1 VTPGVSTLTHGR
13 LVPPP
18 TTPTTLL
25 GGPTE
30 LPADDSRKEPGMP
43 EHRGQFKKSA
53 IDATSV
59 TMVPSTASPSSMGEG
74 NVSEIVVSTNGATP
88 PVSFWG
94 SEVADGIEFV
104 VVFQRRS

>member
-1 VTPGVSTLTHGR
+1 
-13 LVPPP
+13 
-18 TTPTTLL
+18 
-25 GGPTE
+25 
-30 LPADDSRKEPGMP
+30 
-43 EHRGQFKKSA
+43 
-53 IDATSV
+53 
-59 TMVPSTASPSSMGEG
+59 MVPSTASPSSMGEG